1 MKKFIFKLLIL
12 LDNENVIKREFG
24 AFDGINDDVPK
35 FVLFLNKEDFSR
47 DGVIHENIIEWF

>member
-35 FVLFLNKEDFSR
+35 FVLFLDKEDFSR
-47 DGVIHENIIEWF
+47 DGVIHENIIE